1 MSGASRGA
9 PTPRPRPEVRRGR
22 GGAPAKINLTLR
34 VAARGEDGYHRLSTV
49 FHAVSLGD
57 RMRLTDRPGR
67 ISVVTRGEHARHVAD
82 DETNLAVR
90 AARAVRDRFGGPRM
104 GAHLEIEKDIPVA
117 GGMAGGS
124 ADCAAALVGAVRL
137 WGLDVGD
144 AELFEL
150 AAELGSDVPFA
161 LLGGTALGAGRGE
174 RLEPLECAGTLH
186 WVLAV
191 ARRGLST
198 PTVYRRF
205 DERVAAGTSTP
216 MGAGEG
222 RPGELVAA
230 LARGDATAVAGLLV
244 NDLQPAAL
252 DLYPGLAAT
261 LELGRAAG
269 ALAGIVSGSG
279 PTCAFLCAD
288 GDAARAVA
296 AVLGP
301 SPEVAAVR
309 TATGAAPGALGAVGG
324 DHR

>member
-9 PTPRPRPEVRRGR
+9 PTPRPRPEVRRVR
-22 GGAPAKINLTLR
+22 VGAPAKINLTLR

-186 WVLAV
+186 WALAV

-198 PTVYRRF
+198 PTVYHRF

-216 MGAGEG
+216 MDAGRG
-222 RPGELVAA
+222 RPGELIGA
-230 LARGDATAVAGLLV
+230 LARGDAATVAGLLV
-244 NDLQPAAL
+244 NDLQ
-252 DLYPGLAAT
+252 PGLAAT

-301 SPEVAAVR
+301 SPEVTAVR
-309 TATGAAPGALGAVGG
+309 TATGAAPGALGPVGG
-324 DHR
+324 DPR